1 MLPVLLPLIA
11 FALPVMVIV
20 RNEKRPVGRPWLF
33 SLGSFA
39 AALGALCQELWVFSR
54 RAENGDVSGILDTAG
69 AVLVI
74 GIGSKYSFA
83 WLLNLI
89 ALGLSYGD
97 GESSC

>member
-1 MLPVLLPLIA
+1 MLPVLMPLLAFGLPA
-11 FALPVMVIV
+11 VVIM

-74 GIGSKYSFA
+74 GIGIS
-83 WLLNLI
+83 LICLVLNLI

>member
-69 AVLVI
+69 AVLAI
-74 GIGSKYSFA
+74 GIGIS
-83 WLLNLI
+83 LICLVLNLI

>member
-11 FALPVMVIV
+11 FALPVLVIV

-74 GIGSKYSFA
+74 GIGIS
-83 WLLNLI
+83 LICLVLNLI